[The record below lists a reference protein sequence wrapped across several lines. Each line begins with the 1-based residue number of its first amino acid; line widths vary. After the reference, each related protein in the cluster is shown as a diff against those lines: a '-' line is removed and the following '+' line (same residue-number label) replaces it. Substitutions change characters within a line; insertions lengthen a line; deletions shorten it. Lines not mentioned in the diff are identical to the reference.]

1 NKALDASSAMRDT
14 VASVVFPLFYQ
25 LPSHHSPV
33 PGGFFTASQIKNAV
47 ENVSGVRTIGLSGYA
62 DGFVIRGF
70 NDGGI
75 FRNGLELNFTTFDT
89 VTAERIEVLK
99 GPAAV
104 LYGRS
109 EPGGLINLVTK
120 KPLDAPY
127 YSAEQQFGSYDFF
140 RTQWDATGPLNQD
153 RSLLYRFTGAY
164 QNNDSFRDF
173 HDLERVVLYPSLTW
187 RPTSA
192 TEATVD
198 LEYIHDD
205 THVDYFGIPAIGTRS
220 APVPISR
227 SFQDPNDPSE
237 TFDRICL
244 GFNLSH
250 RFNDS
255 WTLTNRF
262 LAAFH
267 DHLEPDFNPAG
278 VRADNRTLDRV
289 ATRYGL
295 NDDGYQTN
303 LDLTGK
309 FTLWDTH
316 HEALVGFDYF
326 RFSRQLLFLFQ
337 DFENPDPA
345 LAIDIFN
352 PRYGIDPAVFNIE
365 NLPLAS
371 LSQDEQEQYG
381 VYFQDHITLWDKL
394 HILAGGRYDWATLA
408 RGDSDISIDAIRLDD
423 ERKDEE
429 FSPRVGLLYQ
439 PWPWLGVYGNW
450 VQSFGTNNGRS
461 ATGEPHA
468 PQTGEQ
474 FEAGLKTQLF
484 ESGVT
489 ATLAYFHLTKGNLL
503 TPDLFTAEDPFDT
516 VPIGEARS
524 QGVELDIAGRVTDTL
539 SLIGSYA
546 YTDAE
551 ITEDSRG
558 LQGNLLANAPLH
570 SGSLWLKYDVNGYSA
585 DGLSFGVGVFAN
597 GQQEGDNE
605 NTFQLPGYARLDALA
620 AYRWKIGPSRL
631 IAQLNIRNLLD
642 KEYYENADRNSNNAP
657 RNAIWP
663 GAPLTVLGSIRV
675 EF

>member
-1 NKALDASSAMRDT
+1 M
-14 VASVVFPLFYQ
+14 
-25 LPSHHSPV
+25 
-33 PGGFFTASQIKNAV
+33 
-47 ENVSGVRTIGLSGYA
+47 ENVSGVRTNSFSGYA
-62 DGFVIRGF
+62 DSFVIRGF
-70 NDGGI
+70 DHSDI
-75 FRNGLELNFTTFDT
+75 FRNGLALDFTTFDT

-99 GPAAV
+99 GPASI
-104 LYGRS
+104 LYGRL

-192 TEATVD
+192 TDVTID
-198 LEYIHDD
+198 LEYSHDD
-205 THVDYFGIPAIGTRS
+205 THVDEFGIPAIGTRP

-237 TFDRICL
+237 TFDRIRL

-250 RFNDS
+250 RFNES
-255 WTLTNRF
+255 WTLNHRF

-267 DHLEPDFNPAG
+267 DHVEVDLYPVA

-289 ATRYGL
+289 ILRYG
-295 NDDGYQTN
+295 NDPWNFYNTN
-303 LDLTGK
+303 LDLAGK
-309 FTLWDTH
+309 FTFWDTD

-326 RFSRQLLFLFQ
+326 RSSLQGPFLSG

-352 PRYGIDPAVFNIE
+352 PRYGVDPAVFDIE
-365 NLPLAS
+365 NTPLGGFF
-371 LSQDEQEQYG
+371 LQEREQYG

-394 HILAGGRYDWATLA
+394 HILGGGRYDWATQA
-408 RGDSDISIDAIRLDD
+408 TGFDIPIDAIRLDETTD
-423 ERKDEE
+423 EA

-439 PWPWLGVYGNW
+439 PWSWLGVYGNW
-450 VQSFGTNNGRS
+450 VQSFGLNNERS
-461 ATGEPHA
+461 ATGG
-468 PQTGEQ
+468 PQPPETGEQ

-484 ESGVT
+484 DSQVT
-489 ATLAYFHLTKGNLL
+489 ATLAYFHITKQNIL
-503 TPDLFTAEDPFDT
+503 TPDLSTLNDPFDT
-516 VPIGEARS
+516 IAIGEARS
-524 QGVELDIAGRVTDTL
+524 QGVELDIAGRVTDT
-539 SLIGSYA
+539 
-546 YTDAE
+546 E
-551 ITEDSRG
+551 ITKDNGG
-558 LQGNLLANAPLH
+558 LQGNQLPNASLH
-570 SGSLWLKYDVNGYSA
+570 SGSLWLKYDVNGYGA
-585 DGLSFGVGVFAN
+585 DGLSFGLGVFAY
-597 GQQEGDNE
+597 GQREGDNE
-605 NTFQLPGYARLDALA
+605 NSFQLPGYARLDALA
-620 AYRWKIGPSRL
+620 AYRWKIGPSRV
-631 IAQLNIRNLLD
+631 IAQLNVRNLLD
-642 KEYYENADRNSNNAP
+642 KEYYESADAINNPP
-657 RNAIWP
+657 RLAIVP